1 MVTAAS
7 TGRSGERTI
16 RMLGINGSPE
26 ARLLWAVP
34 GAAANWRMNPIQSHM
49 RSCRLSGGA
58 PIGVSIDGSNCQILA
73 AGKFPQVFRVCL
85 ASEHPT
91 TIEEVTSI
99 RISGYGTAVE
109 LESGRRKNSA
119 TTVCATRK
127 AGHPHAHLPALASPS
142 PLHAGPGKERSAA
155 RGEGAGDGGVRAI
168 ESNRSTAAV
177 LDAAGSVEHIPV
189 YSCGSSL
196 ELDLAPS

>member
-91 TIEEVTSI
+91 TTEEVTGI
-99 RISGYGTAVE
+99 RISGYGTAV
-109 LESGRRKNSA
+109 ESGRRKNSA